1 VTSDLVVDDAI
12 GSATDLVERA
22 NLVSW
27 KAAFEQATDD
37 RQWVIEGMV
46 RHGDNVAVAG
56 APGSGKS
63 LFFLDVAAR
72 LAIGDQVVGFTARDP
87 MNVLY
92 LDHENNRDDITLRL
106 QDMDYAPNNST
117 SSAMRLFPAWTRS
130 TRSRVAATSTSSHM
144 LWTPKCSS
152 SIPLAALSTATR
164 TPQTHGGTSTD
175 TRSRH

>member
-1 VTSDLVVDDAI
+1 VCAGGFVTSDLVVDDAI

-72 LAIGDQVVGFTARDP
+72 LAIGDQVVGFTARA
-87 MNVLY
+87 
-92 LDHENNRDDITLRL
+92 DDVTLRL

-164 TPQTHGGTSTD
+164 TPQTPGGTSTD